1 MSNFSESQKIINK
14 EIVPNG
20 VGDITGEVMND
31 VLNTMLDDTKTHI
44 DDLEN
49 KAADLQQNKSNILY
63 MKQAEYDKLRE
74 TGQIVEN
81 NIYVIL
87 KAQNPWR
94 IYIGN
99 FKFAEKEFDP
109 NASIGFP
116 YTFPI
121 IF

>member
-109 NASIGFP
+109 NASVGFP

>member
-1 MSNFSESQKIINK
+1 MSNFSESHKIIND
-14 EIVPNG
+14 EIVTNG
-20 VGDITGEVMND
+20 TGDITGEIMND
-31 VLNTMLDDTKTHI
+31 VLNTMLDDTKMHI
-44 DDLEN
+44 DNLEDITT
-49 KAADLQQNKSNILY
+49 DLQQNKSNILY

-74 TGQIVEN
+74 TGQIIEY

-99 FKFAEKEFDP
+99 FKFAEREYDP
-109 NASIGFP
+109 NASVGFP

>member
-1 MSNFSESQKIINK
+1 MSNFSESHEIINDK
-14 EIVPNG
+14 IVTNG

-49 KAADLQQNKSNILY
+49 KTADLQQNKSNILY

-99 FKFAEKEFDP
+99 FKFAEKDYDP
-109 NASIGFP
+109 SVSVGFP

>member
-1 MSNFSESQKIINK
+1 MSNFSESHKIINK
-14 EIVPNG
+14 EIVTNG

-49 KAADLQQNKSNILY
+49 KTADLQQNKSNILY

-99 FKFAEKEFDP
+99 FKFAEKDYDP
-109 NASIGFP
+109 SVSVGFP

>member
-14 EIVPNG
+14 EIVTNG
-20 VGDITGEVMND
+20 EGDITGEIMND
-31 VLNTMLDDTKTHI
+31 VLNTVIDDTKTHI
-44 DDLEN
+44 DNLES
-49 KAADLQQNKSNILY
+49 KTADLQQNKSNILY

-109 NASIGFP
+109 NASVGFP

>member
-1 MSNFSESQKIINK
+1 MSNFSESHKIINSK
-14 EIVPNG
+14 IITNG
-20 VGDITGEVMND
+20 EGDITGEIMND

-44 DDLEN
+44 DNLES
-49 KAADLQQNKSNILY
+49 KTADLQQNKSNILY

-109 NASIGFP
+109 NASVGVP

>member
-1 MSNFSESQKIINK
+1 MSNFSESHKIINK

-44 DDLEN
+44 DNLES
-49 KAADLQQNKSNILY
+49 KTADLQQNKSNILY

-99 FKFAEKEFDP
+99 FKFAEKDFDP
-109 NASIGFP
+109 SVSVGFP

>member
-1 MSNFSESQKIINK
+1 MSNFSESHKIINK
-14 EIVPNG
+14 EIVTNG
-20 VGDITGEVMND
+20 EGDITGEVMND

-44 DDLEN
+44 DNLEN
-49 KAADLQQNKSNILY
+49 KTADLQQNKSNILY
-63 MKQAEYDKLRE
+63 MKQAEYDNLRE

-99 FKFAEKEFDP
+99 FKFAEKDFDP
-109 NASIGFP
+109 SVSVGFP

>member
-14 EIVPNG
+14 EIVTNG

-49 KAADLQQNKSNILY
+49 KTADLQQNKSNILY

-74 TGQIVEN
+74 TGQVVEN

-99 FKFAEKEFDP
+99 FKFAEKDYDP
-109 NASIGFP
+109 SVSVGFP

>member
-1 MSNFSESQKIINK
+1 MSNVSESHKIINK
-14 EIVPNG
+14 EIVTNG

-44 DDLEN
+44 DNLES
-49 KAADLQQNKSNILY
+49 KTADLQQNKSNILY

-99 FKFAEKEFDP
+99 FKFAEKDYDP
-109 NASIGFP
+109 SVSVGFP

>member
-14 EIVPNG
+14 EIVTNG

-99 FKFAEKEFDP
+99 FKFAEKDYDP
-109 NASIGFP
+109 SVSVGFP

>member
-14 EIVPNG
+14 EIVTNG

-31 VLNTMLDDTKTHI
+31 VLNIMLDDTKTHI

-109 NASIGFP
+109 NASVGFP

>member
-1 MSNFSESQKIINK
+1 MSNFSESHKIINK
-14 EIVPNG
+14 EIVTNG

-44 DDLEN
+44 DDLES
-49 KAADLQQNKSNILY
+49 KTADLQQNKSNILY

-99 FKFAEKEFDP
+99 FKFAEKDYDP
-109 NASIGFP
+109 SVSVGFP

>member
-1 MSNFSESQKIINK
+1 MSNFSESHKIINK
-14 EIVPNG
+14 EIVTNG
-20 VGDITGEVMND
+20 EGEITGEVMND

-44 DDLEN
+44 DNLES
-49 KAADLQQNKSNILY
+49 KTADLQQNKSNILY

-99 FKFAEKEFDP
+99 FKFAEKDYDP
-109 NASIGFP
+109 SVSVGFP
-116 YTFPI
+116 YTCPI

>member
-1 MSNFSESQKIINK
+1 MSNFSESHKIINK
-14 EIVPNG
+14 EIVTNG

-99 FKFAEKEFDP
+99 FKFAEKDYDP
-109 NASIGFP
+109 SVSVGFP

>member
-14 EIVPNG
+14 EIITNG
-20 VGDITGEVMND
+20 EGDITGEVMND

-44 DDLEN
+44 DDLE
-49 KAADLQQNKSNILY
+49 KKTEDLQQNKSNILY
-63 MKQAEYDKLRE
+63 MKQTEYDKLRE

-109 NASIGFP
+109 NASVGFP

>member
-14 EIVPNG
+14 EIVPSG

-49 KAADLQQNKSNILY
+49 KTADLQQNKSNILY

-99 FKFAEKEFDP
+99 FKFAEKDYDP
-109 NASIGFP
+109 SVSVGFP

>member
-1 MSNFSESQKIINK
+1 MSDFSESHKIIND
-14 EIVPNG
+14 EIITNG
-20 VGDITGEVMND
+20 AGEITGAIMND
-31 VLNTMLDDTKTHI
+31 VLNTLLDDTKSHI
-44 DDLEN
+44 DNLEQQTTDLN
-49 KAADLQQNKSNILY
+49 SNKSNILY
-63 MKQAEYDKLRE
+63 MKQAEYDRLRE
-74 TGQIVEN
+74 TGQVVEN

-99 FKFAEKEFDP
+99 FKFAEKEYDP
-109 NASIGFP
+109 NASVGFP

>member
-1 MSNFSESQKIINK
+1 MSNFSESHKIINK
-14 EIVPNG
+14 EIVTNG

-31 VLNTMLDDTKTHI
+31 VLSTMLDDTKTHI
-44 DDLEN
+44 DNLES
-49 KAADLQQNKSNILY
+49 KTADLQQNKSNILY

-109 NASIGFP
+109 SVSVGFP

>member
-1 MSNFSESQKIINK
+1 MSDFSESHKIIND
-14 EIVPNG
+14 EIITNG
-20 VGDITGEVMND
+20 AGEITGAIMND

-44 DDLEN
+44 DNLEAKANDLN
-49 KAADLQQNKSNILY
+49 ANKSNILY
-63 MKQAEYDKLRE
+63 MKQNQYDKLRE
-74 TGQIVEN
+74 TGQIIEN

-99 FKFAEKEFDP
+99 FKFAEKEIDP
-109 NASIGFP
+109 NASVGFP